1 MREKSVISKTYRML
15 MLLLI
20 VLSWGGAGNAV
31 TQYQALEETRQNNAA
46 GAMHVD
52 QYTKF
57 KPLTFVAG
65 RSLGYFLRSIH
76 PSYLGAY
83 GLGQVLDQN
92 VDAINAHL
100 KATRQAIANT
110 DNLTTDQPVTQDPLS
125 FMTATER
132 KAFDRDLTNLEYLL
146 GSMQSGTFP
155 LDQMD
160 RALEMVVIIEN
171 RINELFAMNGKAPF
185 FLSEADLK
193 NYTPVVLQDG
203 QILRSKEPCS
213 NVNKSYE
220 LSNGKSYAIST
231 LKNSLKKKDASIA
244 ELRKKIEKGSLEFH
258 GKVPP
263 KSNYPVSKQRYEVSI
278 KKYKEK
284 LQTIASKGDD
294 YVFVISRAPTPGEWG
309 HSKTALEKA
318 KRAAQEKLTK
328 NLSASSRDSYSKK
341 VAHCDVMMDRWDA
354 KKSEVIAEYKE
365 KIAEMKK
372 MIRLWEEIAQETL
385 DKRLDERQHILN
397 LMAEHPC
404 G

>member
-1 MREKSVISKTYRML
+1 MRNISAVSKERRML
-15 MLLLI
+15 ILLLMGLG
-20 VLSWGGAGNAV
+20 LSTAGLAS
-31 TQYQALEETRQNNAA
+31 QYETLEETSLNNATS
-46 GAMHVD
+46 AMHVD
-52 QYTKF
+52 QYTEF
-57 KPLTFVAG
+57 KPLTFVVG

-110 DNLTTDQPVTQDPLS
+110 DNLTTDQPDVQNPLS
-125 FMTATER
+125 FMTTTER

-171 RINELFAMNGKAPF
+171 RINELFAMNGKDPF

-220 LSNGKSYAIST
+220 LSNGKSYSIST

-244 ELRKKIEKGSLEFH
+244 QLRKKIEKGSLEFH

-278 KKYKEK
+278 KKYEEK

-294 YVFVISRAPTPGEWG
+294 FVFTLSRAPTPGVWG

-318 KRAAQEKLTK
+318 KRAAQDKLTK
-328 NLSASSRDSYSKK
+328 KLSDSSRDAYSKK
-341 VAHCDVMMDRWDA
+341 VVYCDLMMGRWAA
-354 KKSEVIAEYKE
+354 KRSEVIAEYKD

-385 DKRLDERQHILN
+385 DKRMDERQHILN